1 MKKKDLSLKE
11 ILNENN
17 FPYIKDYKVFRTLG
31 LKLLDRC
38 VLSEILSYNIN
49 GMEYAGSFE
58 YICKEFNVTSKTA
71 LKALNNL
78 IKAGYITKTAS
89 KGRKTSVYSINED
102 VLKQIFLNSS
112 KSEQLNNP
120 NYGKIPQLNN
130 PNYGEIPQLNTSTME
145 KFHSKQCKNSTVNYG
160 KIPHN
165 NKYNN
170 NNYNNIYAQSEIDA
184 DTTLSKSVD
193 DNTSKQ
199 KKSPSNKKND
209 EIYIQRFD
217 KFWEIYPKKKDKA
230 KARKKWLKLKPDDEM
245 FNKII
250 TAVKEQAQSD
260 QWQKD
265 DGQYI
270 PYPSTWLNGE
280 RWNDEIKKAVH
291 ITPPP
296 KEEEYKPVGNFKPI
310 Y

>member
-1 MKKKDLSLKE
+1 MREGESTEKNTVKQLIEKSFIRYFTAFYKLNLSADE
-11 ILNENN
+11 IHALN
-17 FPYIKDYKVFRTLG
+17 II
-31 LKLLDRC
+31 C
-38 VLSEILSYNIN
+38 
-49 GMEYAGSFE
+49 SFE
-58 YICKEFNVTSKTA
+58 FNNKVYTGSSKY
-71 LKALNNL
+71 LCELLNISKPKALRILKSLTEKNYLIKENSNGYHSSIYKINFSFVKSKLENSNNMLRFDNETVTICYSKQLQSVTVNSNNL
-78 IKAGYITKTAS
+78 LS
-89 KGRKTSVYSINED
+89 N
-102 VLKQIFLNSS
+102 
-112 KSEQLNNP
+112 
-120 NYGKIPQLNN
+120 
-130 PNYGEIPQLNTSTME
+130 
-145 KFHSKQCKNSTVNYG
+145 KNIYKN
-160 KIPHN
+160 N
-165 NKYNN
+165 NK
-170 NNYNNIYAQSEIDA
+170 NIYAQSEIDA
-184 DTTLSKSVD
+184 DTTLSKVD
-193 DNTSKQ
+193 DDTSKQ

-230 KARKKWLKLKPDDEM
+230 RAFKTWLKLKPNDEL
-245 FNKII
+245 FNTIM

>member
-58 YICKEFNVTSKTA
+58 YICKEFNVSKQTA
-71 LKALNNL
+71 INCLKKLV
-78 IKAGYITKTAS
+78 KEGYIIKEAS
-89 KGRKTSVYSINED
+89 KGKNPSKYFINENK
-102 VLKQIFLNSS
+102 LKTIFLNSL
-112 KSEQLNNP
+112 KIRQLD
-120 NYGKIPQLNN
+120 
-130 PNYGEIPQLNTSTME
+130 TSTV
-145 KFHSKQCKNSTVNYG
+145 KKLDSKQSKNHTVNSL
-160 KIPHN
+160 KIRHN

-170 NNYNNIYAQSEIDA
+170 NNNNNNIYAQSEIDA

-230 KARKKWLKLKPDDEM
+230 KARQKWLKLKPNDEL